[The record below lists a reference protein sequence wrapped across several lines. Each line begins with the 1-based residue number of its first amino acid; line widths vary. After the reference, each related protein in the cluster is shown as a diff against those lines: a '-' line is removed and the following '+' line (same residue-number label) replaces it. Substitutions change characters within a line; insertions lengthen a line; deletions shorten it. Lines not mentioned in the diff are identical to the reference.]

1 MITLTAAFQHKR
13 PHHRYGRPWSKLV
26 VSSLCLLCMG
36 LMSSNGVDSATAK
49 DPASLPPGAG
59 TQGNDYLIGAGD
71 VLEILVWREP
81 DLSRTVTVRPDGKI
95 SLPLV
100 DDIQA
105 AQGTLLQL
113 KKRLTETLS
122 GFVEQ
127 PSVYVMLQ
135 ENRSKKI
142 YMVGKINS
150 AGEYPLE
157 KNMTVLQAIARAGG
171 FGEWASKDDII
182 IVRKTP
188 TGQIHIKFDYDRVVS
203 GKDVTQNILL
213 NSDDVIIVP

>member
-1 MITLTAAFQHKR
+1 MM
-13 PHHRYGRPWSKLV
+13 V
-26 VSSLCLLCMG
+26 VAGCLSLLCMG
-36 LMSSNGVDSATAK
+36 GFSRTGLGPAMAQDQPSRSSDSATRG
-49 DPASLPPGAG
+49 D
-59 TQGNDYLIGAGD
+59 DYLIGAGD

-100 DDIQA
+100 DDVQA
-105 AQGTLLQL
+105 SGGTLLQL

-135 ENRSKKI
+135 ENSSKKI

-150 AGEYPLE
+150 PGEYPLE
-157 KNMTVLQAIARAGG
+157 KDMTVLQAIARAGG
-171 FGEWASKDDII
+171 FAEWADKDAII
-182 IVRKTP
+182 IVRKTQ
-188 TGQIHIKFDYDRVVS
+188 TGQVRIKFDYDRVVS
-203 GKDVTQNILL
+203 GKDVKQNIFL
-213 NSDDVIIVP
+213 NPDDVIVIP

>member
-1 MITLTAAFQHKR
+1 MITLTVFQYERFLIMLAACF
-13 PHHRYGRPWSKLV
+13 
-26 VSSLCLLCMG
+26 LCLLCMG
-36 LMSSNGVDSATAK
+36 GFSRTGLHPLMAQE
-49 DPASLPPGAG
+49 PASRETNPG
-59 TQGNDYLIGAGD
+59 TQGGDYLIGAGD

-81 DLSRTVTVRPDGKI
+81 DLSRIVTVRPDGKI

-100 DDIQA
+100 DDVQA
-105 AQGTLLQL
+105 SQGTLLDL
-113 KKRLTETLS
+113 KKRLTEQLS
-122 GFVEQ
+122 GYVDK

-150 AGEYPLE
+150 PGEYPLE

-171 FGEWASKDDII
+171 FGEWAGKDDII

-213 NSDDVIIVP
+213 NPDDVIVVP

>member
-1 MITLTAAFQHKR
+1 MITLTTFQHKR
-13 PHHRYGRPWSKLV
+13 PLIIIAAACLGLV
-26 VSSLCLLCMG
+26 CMG
-36 LMSSNGVDSATAK
+36 GLSRTGLRPAMAQDQPSRSS
-49 DPASLPPGAG
+49 DPATRGD
-59 TQGNDYLIGAGD
+59 DYLIGAGD

-100 DDIQA
+100 DDVQA
-105 AQGTLLQL
+105 SQGTLLQL
-113 KKRLTETLS
+113 KERLTETLS

-150 AGEYPLE
+150 PGEYPLE

-188 TGQIHIKFDYDRVVS
+188 TGQVHIKFDYDRVVS

-213 NSDDVIIVP
+213 NPDDVIIVP

>member
-1 MITLTAAFQHKR
+1 MAQ
-13 PHHRYGRPWSKLV
+13 
-26 VSSLCLLCMG
+26 
-36 LMSSNGVDSATAK
+36 
-49 DPASLPPGAG
+49 DPPSRANDPGILG
-59 TQGNDYLIGAGD
+59 DDYLIGPGD
-71 VLEILVWREP
+71 ILEILVWREP
-81 DLSRTVTVRPDGKI
+81 DLSRTITVRPDGKI

-122 GFVEQ
+122 GYVEQ

-150 AGEYPLE
+150 PGEYPLE
-157 KNMTVLQAIARAGG
+157 KDMTVLQAIARAGG
-171 FGEWASKDDII
+171 FAEWAEKDDII
-182 IVRKTP
+182 IVRKGP
-188 TGQIHIKFDYDRVVS
+188 GSPGNQVHIKFDYDRVVS
-203 GKDVTQNILL
+203 GKDVKQNILL
-213 NSDDVIIVP
+213 NPGDVIIVP

>member
-1 MITLTAAFQHKR
+1 M
-13 PHHRYGRPWSKLV
+13 V
-26 VSSLCLLCMG
+26 VAGCLSLLCMG
-36 LMSSNGVDSATAK
+36 GFSQTGLHPAMAQDQPSRSN
-49 DPASLPPGAG
+49 DPG
-59 TQGNDYLIGAGD
+59 TRGDDYLIGAGD

-100 DDIQA
+100 DDVQA
-105 AQGTLLQL
+105 SQGTLLQL
-113 KKRLTETLS
+113 KKRLAETLS

-150 AGEYPLE
+150 PGEYPLE

-171 FGEWASKDDII
+171 FAEWAEQDDII
-182 IVRKTP
+182 IVRKGP
-188 TGQIHIKFDYDRVVS
+188 RGAGSQVHIKFDYDRVVS
-203 GKDVTQNILL
+203 GKDVKQNILL
-213 NSDDVIIVP
+213 NPDDVIVVP